1 MKTNRIL
8 SRVLSG
14 LLVALGFTGCD
25 GSDTPEEYGTPS
37 VKFQVKGTVTDEAGN
52 PIENIRVIVRGNY
65 DNEPNPWMDD
75 TIYTDRDGS
84 VIFKKYSL
92 MGGLTEFA
100 GQLCETLNRT
110 TGRAAVITD
119 RDNTIAVAGAP
130 RRELTSIRPGRRGS
144 PCAPMTEG
152 SFWTSQPPSCPRGT
166 CWAV

>member
-75 TIYTDRDGS
+75 TIYTDRDGNFASKEMDSFGLGQQRAYFDDVDGEENGGKFRSQS
-84 VIFKKYSL
+84 VWLKDMESKQVEKEDGWYDGKY
-92 MGGLTEFA
+92 EFTA
-100 GQLCETLNRT
+100 RETLKKE
-110 TGRAAVITD
+110 A
-119 RDNTIAVAGAP
+119 
-130 RRELTSIRPGRRGS
+130 
-144 PCAPMTEG
+144 
-152 SFWTSQPPSCPRGT
+152 Q
-166 CWAV
+166 